1 MREAAGLFSV
11 NIDKINGRMGEKGLN
26 KKTLARKLG
35 VSSTTITKYLKE
47 PDKIPY
53 LKLKL
58 LAEVLEFT
66 IGEARAYFFDEKL
79 AQMQDNAEEKE
90 D

>member
-1 MREAAGLFSV
+1 MFSV

-26 KKTLARKLG
+26 KKTLAKKLG

-58 LAEVLEFT
+58 LAEVLDFT
-66 IGEARAYFFDEKL
+66 IGEARAYFFAEKL
-79 AQMQDNAEEKE
+79 AKTQESAEGKGV
-90 D
+90 